1 VSQFETVQVKAGSFK
16 AFKIEV
22 FKAYP
27 GVLLNVY
34 WYSPQVKWFAKS
46 RIYNQTGVGEEELIS
61 YKTNCSFFRA
71 LDLADS
77 YPIRQD

>member
-1 VSQFETVQVKAGSFK
+1 MSVRNRKIHTYPRDQWKSPQSGFEFRIAVSQFETVQVKAGSFK

-46 RIYNQTGVGEEELIS
+46 RI
-61 YKTNCSFFRA
+61 
-71 LDLADS
+71 
-77 YPIRQD
+77 